1 MNSTK
6 NQKMGDRPH
15 FTQLKNFKQKYNLLG
30 TSNTLIYISS
40 RKFPRKRFSKKEQVQ
55 KIEFGILIKFLNFFL
70 KSFERFLKK
79 NLAFRAFFLRNLAQ
93 SSCSYGCS
101 ILQFLFQYTVYYL
114 VYLYPKI
121 TKTRR
126 RDSNKGPDERRI
138 G

>member
-1 MNSTK
+1 
-6 NQKMGDRPH
+6 MGDRPH

-30 TSNTLIYISS
+30 TSNISS
-40 RKFPRKRFSKKEQVQ
+40 KTRFKSFQEKDFQKKSKSKKLIWNFDQ
-55 KIEFGILIKFLNFFL
+55 ILKFFFL

-79 NLAFRAFFLRNLAQ
+79 NLAFRAFFEKFSLVFLFIWLQ
-93 SSCSYGCS
+93 YSS
-101 ILQFLFQYTVYYL
+101 ILILVHCVL
-114 VYLYPKI
+114 VYLYSKI